1 MEYVLAFK
9 TEKLS
14 YSHTV
19 MKENYSENL
28 ELLGRNILL
37 NSNRSTNVWHIL
49 KRMKWYWL
57 KYMGKTPQID
67 ISF

>member
-1 MEYVLAFK
+1 MEYMLAFNN
-9 TEKLS
+9 EKLS

-19 MKENYSENL
+19 MKKNYSEKL
-28 ELLGRNILL
+28 ELLGRNIFL

-49 KRMKWYWL
+49 KWMKWYRL